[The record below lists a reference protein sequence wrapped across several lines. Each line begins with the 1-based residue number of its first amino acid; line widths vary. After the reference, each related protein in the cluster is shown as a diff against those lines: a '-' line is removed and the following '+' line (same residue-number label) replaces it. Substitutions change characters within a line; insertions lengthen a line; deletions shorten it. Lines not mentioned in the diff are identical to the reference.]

1 MCVGEPEFELEI
13 FYCGHGTGIGN
24 MRRNCSVGIAGSSG
38 MDGPLVPQPQ
48 IVQRIRRETGS
59 RPDPLQHCFRLL
71 LQSSPAR
78 SVRNHTSPL
87 YTGKVDKLENG
98 LVLSDYIT
106 GVHSALLPLLF
117 DAPQ

>member
-1 MCVGEPEFELEI
+1 MCMGSELELET
-13 FYCGHGTGIGN
+13 FYCGHGTGMGN
-24 MRRNCSVGIAGSSG
+24 IRRSCSVGIAGRSG
-38 MDGPLVPQPQ
+38 MDGPLVSQPQ
-48 IVQRIRRETGS
+48 IVQRIRRETCS
-59 RPDPLQHCFRLL
+59 RPDPLQRRFRFL

-78 SVRNHTSPL
+78 SVRDHTSSL
-87 YTGKVDKLENG
+87 YRGKVDKLENG